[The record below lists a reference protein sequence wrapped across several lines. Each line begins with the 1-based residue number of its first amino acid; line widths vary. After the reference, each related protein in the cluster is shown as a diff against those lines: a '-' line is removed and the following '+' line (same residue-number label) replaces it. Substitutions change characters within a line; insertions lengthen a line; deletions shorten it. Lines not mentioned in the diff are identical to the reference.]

1 MSTELAVAAERGQSM
16 AELMGVSAGGSSSES
31 TPSISRVGMIHQPV
45 MGEVD
50 FNGKTI
56 KTEVLPIGTFT
67 LKKGDDIIYSNG
79 ITLRIFAQRNQWQ
92 RWNSASEEMEK
103 SVLSN
108 SLNGDLKDSVGGFN
122 LGRPSGYIE
131 DFQALPDATKQVIRS
146 VKRVVVY
153 FGTVTLDNPVDENG
167 QPVAGDFTDVPVVMD
182 VKNRDS
188 LKSINGVLG
197 NLKSKNLL
205 PIMSTIKLSGVE
217 DSIPTGATFGKI
229 SAALGDK
236 VDISDHDND
245 TLRDFVELIEY
256 MNGKVLDLHN
266 ERNDD
271 ALSTEDASMVKDI
284 IDNDFVDVD
293 E

>member
-1 MSTELAVAAERGQSM
+1 M
-16 AELMGVSAGGSSSES
+16 AELMGVSAGGGSNES

-67 LKKGDDIIYSNG
+67 LKKGDDIIYSNS

-167 QPVAGDFTDVPVVMD
+167 QPVSGDFTDVPVVMD

-197 NLKSKNLL
+197 SLKSKNLL

-284 IDNDFVDVD
+284 INNDFVDVD

>member
-1 MSTELAVAAERGQSM
+1 MSTELAVATERGLSM
-16 AELMGVSAGGSSSES
+16 AELMGVSVGGGGEGG
-31 TPSISRVGMIHQPV
+31 PSIARVGMIHQPI

-56 KTEVLPIGTFT
+56 KTEVLPVGTFT
-67 LKKGDDIIYSNG
+67 LKKDDDIVYSNTV
-79 ITLRIFAQRNQWQ
+79 TLRVFAQRNQWQ
-92 RWNSASEEMEK
+92 RWNSETEEMEK
-103 SVLSN
+103 SVMSN
-108 SLNGDLKDSVGGFN
+108 NLNGDLKDSVGGFN
-122 LGRPSGYIE
+122 LGRPSGYID
-131 DFQALPDATKQVIRS
+131 DFNALPDVTKQVIRS
-146 VKRVVVY
+146 VKRAVVY

-167 QPVAGDFTDVPVVMD
+167 EPVSGDFTDVPVVMD

-197 NLKSKNLL
+197 SLKSKNLL
-205 PIMSTIKLSGVE
+205 PIMSTIKLSGEE
-217 DSIPTGATFGKI
+217 DSIPSGNTFGKI

-266 ERNDD
+266 ERNDN

-284 IDNDFVDVD
+284 IDNDFVEVD

>member
-1 MSTELAVAAERGQSM
+1 MSTELAVAVERGQSM
-16 AELMGVSAGGSSSES
+16 AELMGVSAGGGSSES

-167 QPVAGDFTDVPVVMD
+167 QSVSGDFTDVPVVMD

-197 NLKSKNLL
+197 SLKSKNLL

-236 VDISDHDND
+236 VDISEHDND

>member
-1 MSTELAVAAERGQSM
+1 M
-16 AELMGVSAGGSSSES
+16 AELMGVSAGGGSSES

-167 QPVAGDFTDVPVVMD
+167 QPVSGDFTDVPVVMD

>member
-16 AELMGVSAGGSSSES
+16 AELMGVSAGGGSSES

-131 DFQALPDATKQVIRS
+131 DFQALPDAMKQVIRS

-167 QPVAGDFTDVPVVMD
+167 QPVSGDFTDVPIVMD

-197 NLKSKNLL
+197 SLKSKNLL

-284 IDNDFVDVD
+284 INNDFVDVD

>member
-1 MSTELAVAAERGQSM
+1 M
-16 AELMGVSAGGSSSES
+16 AELMGVSVGGGGEGG
-31 TPSISRVGMIHQPV
+31 PSIARVGMIHQPI

-56 KTEVLPIGTFT
+56 KTEVLPVGTFT
-67 LKKGDDIIYSNG
+67 LKKDDDIVYSDTV
-79 ITLRIFAQRNQWQ
+79 TLRVFAQRNQWQ
-92 RWNSASEEMEK
+92 RWNSETEEMEK
-103 SVLSN
+103 SVMSN
-108 SLNGDLKDSVGGFN
+108 NLNGDLKDSVGGFN
-122 LGRPSGYIE
+122 LGRPSGYID
-131 DFQALPDATKQVIRS
+131 DFNALPDVTKQVIRS
-146 VKRVVVY
+146 VKRAVVY

-167 QPVAGDFTDVPVVMD
+167 EPVSGDFTDVPVVMD

-197 NLKSKNLL
+197 SLKSKNLL
-205 PIMSTIKLSGVE
+205 PIMSTIKLSGEE
-217 DSIPTGATFGKI
+217 DSIPSGNTFGKI
-229 SAALGDK
+229 NATLGDK

-266 ERNDD
+266 ERNDN

-284 IDNDFVDVD
+284 IDNDFVEVD

>member
-1 MSTELAVAAERGQSM
+1 M
-16 AELMGVSAGGSSSES
+16 AELMGVSVGGGGEGG
-31 TPSISRVGMIHQPV
+31 PSIARVGMIHQPI

-56 KTEVLPIGTFT
+56 KTEVLPVGTFT
-67 LKKGDDIIYSNG
+67 LKKDDDIVYSNTV
-79 ITLRIFAQRNQWQ
+79 TLRVFAQRNQWQ
-92 RWNSASEEMEK
+92 RWNSETEEMEK
-103 SVLSN
+103 SVMSN
-108 SLNGDLKDSVGGFN
+108 NLNGDLKDSVGGFN
-122 LGRPSGYIE
+122 LGRPSGYID
-131 DFQALPDATKQVIRS
+131 DFNALPDVTKQVIRS
-146 VKRVVVY
+146 VKRAVVY

-167 QPVAGDFTDVPVVMD
+167 EPVSGDFTDVPVVMD

-197 NLKSKNLL
+197 SLKSKNLL
-205 PIMSTIKLSGVE
+205 PIMSTIKLSGEE
-217 DSIPTGATFGKI
+217 DSIPSGNTFGKI

-266 ERNDD
+266 ERNDN

-284 IDNDFVDVD
+284 IDNDFVEVD

>member
-1 MSTELAVAAERGQSM
+1 M
-16 AELMGVSAGGSSSES
+16 AELMGVSVGGGGEGG
-31 TPSISRVGMIHQPV
+31 PSIARVGMIHQPI

-56 KTEVLPIGTFT
+56 KTEVLPVGTFT
-67 LKKGDDIIYSNG
+67 LKKDDDIVYSDTV
-79 ITLRIFAQRNQWQ
+79 TLRVFAQRNQWQ
-92 RWNSASEEMEK
+92 RWNSETEEMEK
-103 SVLSN
+103 TVMSN
-108 SLNGDLKDSVGGFN
+108 NLNGDLKDSVGGFN
-122 LGRPSGYIE
+122 LGRPSGYID
-131 DFQALPDATKQVIRS
+131 DFNALPDVTKQVIRS
-146 VKRVVVY
+146 VKRAVVY

-167 QPVAGDFTDVPVVMD
+167 EPVSGDFTDVPVVMD

-197 NLKSKNLL
+197 SLKSKNLL
-205 PIMSTIKLSGVE
+205 PIMSTIKLSGEE
-217 DSIPTGATFGKI
+217 DSIPSGNTFGKI
-229 SAALGDK
+229 NATLGDK

-266 ERNDD
+266 ERNDN

-284 IDNDFVDVD
+284 IDNDFVEVD

>member
-1 MSTELAVAAERGQSM
+1 M
-16 AELMGVSAGGSSSES
+16 AELMGVSAGGGSSES

-167 QPVAGDFTDVPVVMD
+167 QSVSGDFTDVPVVMD

-197 NLKSKNLL
+197 SLKSKNLL

-236 VDISDHDND
+236 VDISEHDND

>member
-1 MSTELAVAAERGQSM
+1 M
-16 AELMGVSAGGSSSES
+16 AELMGVSVGGGGEGG
-31 TPSISRVGMIHQPV
+31 PSIARVGMIHQPI

-56 KTEVLPIGTFT
+56 KTEVLPVGTFT
-67 LKKGDDIIYSNG
+67 LKKDDDIVYSNTV
-79 ITLRIFAQRNQWQ
+79 TLRVFAQRNQWQ
-92 RWNSASEEMEK
+92 RWNSETEEMEK
-103 SVLSN
+103 SVMSN
-108 SLNGDLKDSVGGFN
+108 NLNGDLKDSVGGFN
-122 LGRPSGYIE
+122 LGRPSGYID
-131 DFQALPDATKQVIRS
+131 DFNALPDVTKQVIRS
-146 VKRVVVY
+146 VKRAVVY

-167 QPVAGDFTDVPVVMD
+167 EPVSGDFTDVPVVMD

-197 NLKSKNLL
+197 SLKSKNLL
-205 PIMSTIKLSGVE
+205 PIMSTIKLSGEE
-217 DSIPTGATFGKI
+217 DSIPSGNTFGKI
-229 SAALGDK
+229 NATLGDK

-266 ERNDD
+266 ERNDN

-284 IDNDFVDVD
+284 IDNDFVEVD